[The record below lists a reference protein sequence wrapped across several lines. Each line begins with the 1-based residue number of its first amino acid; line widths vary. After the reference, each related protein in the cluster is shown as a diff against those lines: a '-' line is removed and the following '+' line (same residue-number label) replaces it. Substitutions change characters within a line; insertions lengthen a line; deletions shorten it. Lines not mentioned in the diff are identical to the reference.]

1 MVKAKAKAE
10 RAAARQ
16 ASHATLVAAMLIAPA
31 PAEASSSAA
40 PAANDDAASTE
51 TAVAEPEEGSAPAT
65 PDRFELLRS
74 KPEVVGRFMDLMV
87 PILIDVYA
95 ASVITPVRVK
105 TLTGLLKAVSFLDA
119 DGLKRVLTV
128 GFTIFM
134 ICLGILILIFAQ
146 FVPVASFASSIL
158 SSKDHPTLVIGALQL
173 VDLLLAKVPVLY
185 KPTFRREG
193 VFHEIELL
201 SGRNIVSAPKP
212 TKDKEGKEKEKEKEA
227 SESPAPPDHADLP
240 PPPAAAVASGTAPT
254 IPGFKKLSSLSLEP
268 EDAITLRARVIQFK
282 FLSGDDKSAGDG
294 SFGVLQRLV
303 EHIGRDGSEKDAVEA
318 LHEMAELFGA
328 PHSSV
333 SSFELLQ
340 SGVVD
345 GLLQFATDAERKCE

>member
-1 MVKAKAKAE
+1 
-10 RAAARQ
+10 
-16 ASHATLVAAMLIAPA
+16 
-31 PAEASSSAA
+31 
-40 PAANDDAASTE
+40 
-51 TAVAEPEEGSAPAT
+51 
-65 PDRFELLRS
+65 
-74 KPEVVGRFMDLMV
+74 
-87 PILIDVYA
+87 
-95 ASVITPVRVK
+95 
-105 TLTGLLKAVSFLDA
+105 
-119 DGLKRVLTV
+119 
-128 GFTIFM
+128 
-134 ICLGILILIFAQ
+134 
-146 FVPVASFASSIL
+146 VASFASSIL

-201 SGRNIVSAPKP
+201 SGRSIVSAPKP

-303 EHIGRDGSEKDAVEA
+303 EQIGRDGSEKDAVEA